1 MEIGSR
7 RGLAGVV
14 ATWLSQMVR
23 GMKTSETFDIVVI
36 GGGMAGSSIAA
47 HLSRSAR
54 VCLLEMEDQPGF
66 HSTGRSAA
74 ILSENL
80 GNTTIRALTRAS
92 RVFFDAPPPGFT
104 EAPLLHPRRVLHTA
118 RRQED
123 LDACLDVIPLAER
136 EVKTLD
142 QAIAICPI
150 IRPEDLV
157 GAVLA
162 LRPADIDV
170 HALQQG
176 YLRDFRS
183 RGGVLNLDAR
193 VSDLVRNGE
202 VWTITTS
209 NQTYRAPIVVNA
221 AGAWAGQIAAMAGAA
236 DIGLQP
242 LKRTACLID
251 PPEGLE
257 IKGWPMLKDAGE
269 QYYLK
274 PDAGKLLL
282 SPCDE
287 APSAPGDAQADELTV
302 AIAVDRIEQ
311 ATTLQVRR
319 VTHRWAGL
327 RSFVSDRSP
336 VVGFDPIQPGFFWH
350 AALGGYGIQTAPA
363 LSQLAASL
371 LTQTPIAPDLEGFD
385 INLEALSPRRAA
397 ARPPHPRPEV
407 IVND

>member
-1 MEIGSR
+1 M
-7 RGLAGVV
+7 
-14 ATWLSQMVR
+14 
-23 GMKTSETFDIVVI
+23 
-36 GGGMAGSSIAA
+36 
-47 HLSRSAR
+47 
-54 VCLLEMEDQPGF
+54 
-66 HSTGRSAA
+66 
-74 ILSENL
+74 
-80 GNTTIRALTRAS
+80 
-92 RVFFDAPPPGFT
+92 
-104 EAPLLHPRRVLHTA
+104 
-118 RRQED
+118 
-123 LDACLDVIPLAER
+123 
-136 EVKTLD
+136 
-142 QAIAICPI
+142 
-150 IRPEDLV
+150 RP
-157 GAVLA
+157 
-162 LRPADIDV
+162 
-170 HALQQG
+170 
-176 YLRDFRS
+176 
-183 RGGVLNLDAR
+183 
-193 VSDLVRNGE
+193 
-202 VWTITTS
+202 
-209 NQTYRAPIVVNA
+209 
-221 AGAWAGQIAAMAGAA
+221 AGQIAAMAGAA